1 MATLPNQK
9 FKLPSREVTGRR
21 ILEALFAV
29 AHRRLT
35 PSEVARCIGSSEPY
49 ASACLA
55 ILEELKLVDVSPLGF
70 QAIPLVAEDLR
81 KMSLDQRHLVLSRYA
96 MRYKPFVEFLA
107 LIHKGYSVNEAATK
121 VNVIYTLG
129 VGDQF
134 VEKNLLELAICTH
147 LVRQINGSYGLDIIV
162 EDLPPDYIDRL
173 REATRGE
180 VQAQLFIR
188 ERLGDDAYQYL
199 GGEQVE
205 DFAHALLEFR
215 NAPRDAVAAGGRAVE
230 DFLRTVATAKG
241 TQEYATCNGLVELSS
256 RMRSEDPPLLLPGHM
271 ARAQFV
277 GMIRNPGG
285 GHGKDK
291 ETLER
296 WTVSAEAAL
305 EVILVGLSCVR
316 SVYAYVFEDFQAL

>member
-1 MATLPNQK
+1 MSTPARQK

-21 ILEALFAV
+21 ILESLFAV

-35 PSEVARCIGSSEPY
+35 SSEVARFIGSSEPY

-81 KMSLDQRHLVLSRYA
+81 KLNIDQRYLILSRYA

-107 LIHKGYSVNEAATK
+107 LIHKGYLVDEAATK
-121 VNVIYTLG
+121 VNVIYSLG

-134 VEKNLLELAICTH
+134 VEKNLLELAVCTH
-147 LVRQINGSYGLDIIV
+147 LVRQIDGAYGLNLVI
-162 EDLPPDYIDRL
+162 EELPPDYIDRL
-173 REATRGE
+173 REATKGE

-205 DFAHALLEFR
+205 DFAHALIEFR
-215 NAPRDAVAAGGRAVE
+215 KTPRDAITAAGRAVE
-230 DFLRTVATAKG
+230 DFLRTVAAAKG
-241 TQEYATCNGLVELSS
+241 AQDYATCNGLVEVSN
-256 RMRSEDPPLLLPGHM
+256 RMRSESPPLLLPGHV
-271 ARAQFV
+271 ARTHFV

-285 GHGKDK
+285 GQGKDK

-296 WTVSAEAAL
+296 WAVSPEAAL

-316 SVYAYVFEDFQAL
+316 SVYAYMFEAAQVL